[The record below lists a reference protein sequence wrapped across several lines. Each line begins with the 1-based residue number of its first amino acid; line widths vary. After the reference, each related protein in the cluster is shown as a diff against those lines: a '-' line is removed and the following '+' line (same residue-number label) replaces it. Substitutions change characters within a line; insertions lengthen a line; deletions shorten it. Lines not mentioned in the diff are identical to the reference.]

1 MAEYEPLG
9 FKKPKPYVVAL
20 FSTAAIFSIAGILI
34 FLSSFSK
41 PAHQWPV
48 LPYTYRAECPRLN
61 QTTAPDIVVYIPSP
75 IPWRSRRQQVMR
87 TMRAGLGDAHV
98 YFVLGTRTGPRL
110 EEEVEN
116 LAEARDEANAETDA
130 VVRYLFTECRDFGDE
145 LNNANG
151 TSSTTCKVYEAL
163 RFIAH
168 AYASNPPRFVW
179 RGADDA
185 HLDLDVFRRYVAP
198 TLQTCRLFLG
208 RIRFPTPGEDADLEL
223 LPHQP
228 NLYAL
233 YGTQKFG
240 KYVLGM
246 GFCMSWD
253 VVRLIGAAPV
263 PPRLTWCEDVM
274 VGQWLL
280 FYDVDFVDIRK
291 LAPNVGMHNADN
303 EEELAWLHTAHPSYR
318 ILLMHR
324 MNAMQWGALERRP
337 KGDTS
342 ARFLFQI

>member
-1 MAEYEPLG
+1 
-9 FKKPKPYVVAL
+9 
-20 FSTAAIFSIAGILI
+20 
-34 FLSSFSK
+34 
-41 PAHQWPV
+41 
-48 LPYTYRAECPRLN
+48 
-61 QTTAPDIVVYIPSP
+61 
-75 IPWRSRRQQVMR
+75 
-87 TMRAGLGDAHV
+87 MRAGLGDAHV